1 MAWQKKKFKEPY
13 MTQADR
19 ERIARIEHNPHA
31 LARKFKSLLTLK
43 KNGSEQEVCI
53 YVYGESEDAVKTKA
67 AEHVKFFQDHDKTW
81 KMLSLKSLNNNASS
95 DDASDEPEKQAVS

>member
-43 KNGSEQEVCI
+43 N
-53 YVYGESEDAVKTKA
+53 VYGESEDAVKTKA

-81 KMLSLKSLNNNASS
+81 KMLSLKSLNNDASN
-95 DDASDEPEKQAVS
+95 DDASNELEK